1 MKSLKLKC
9 VCYEGVIELR
19 RMEFIRNF
27 LEMGHK
33 MASPAARI
41 SDVGGGGGHQNTSL
55 VTVITP
61 LIIVTVLFCSV
72 GDELAL

>member
-1 MKSLKLKC
+1 
-9 VCYEGVIELR
+9 
-19 RMEFIRNF
+19 MEFDQNF

-41 SDVGGGGGHQNTSL
+41 SDVGGGGHQNTSL